1 MLMKPLVCVTA
12 RRKSTMR
19 PHTIATLLAL
29 AVAPCAALAAD
40 PPLTSQRLLTAIDRP
55 TQVTHAPGDTSRI
68 FIVEQTG
75 KIRIVDIPANT
86 ARATPFIN
94 LASKITGAV
103 NYLEYGLLSVVFHP
117 NYQQNGYFYVVY
129 TPGTSSLADFVIARY
144 KVSAA
149 DPNIADPTS
158 EQIILRIP
166 YTRKEHRAGWMG
178 FGPDGFLYVSTGDGG
193 ENDPD
198 NAASNTTN
206 TALGLRGK
214 VLRLDVNGPDG
225 IPGTAD
231 DDGFP
236 ADANK
241 NYQIPADNP
250 WAASAT
256 NAKEI
261 WAFGLRNPWRCSFDP
276 LTHDLFIGDVG
287 QSAREE
293 IDVIPWPT
301 APVTTPY
308 FFGWRCREGS
318 IATTLSGCPSALGP
332 GIPPLLDYPHSTGIS
347 ITGGEVYRGC
357 AMPELRGAYIY
368 ADYNSKVWTI
378 RYNRA
383 TNTYASQ
390 VDRAAELAVAG
401 FAPITNID
409 SFGTDGLGEIYWVR
423 SPGYI
428 SSNAGEL
435 WKLVPRQLAGPD
447 CNANGI
453 ADDCELATNP
463 ALDANHD
470 GVIDACQPCGPA
482 DVGRQGGLPGFDRTL
497 DNNDFIVFIDYFF
510 NANPLAD
517 LGSQGGVA
525 GADGLF
531 DNNDFVVFIDEF
543 FTPPLGC

>member
-1 MLMKPLVCVTA
+1 
-12 RRKSTMR
+12 MR
-19 PHTIATLLAL
+19 PHTAAAILALSLIPCATL
-29 AVAPCAALAAD
+29 AVD
-40 PPLTSQRLLTAIDRP
+40 PPLTCQRLLTAIDRP

-68 FIVEQTG
+68 FFVEQTG

-86 ARATPFIN
+86 VRATPFIN

-129 TPGTSSLADFVIARY
+129 TPGTSTLADFVIARY

-149 DPNIADPTS
+149 DPNVADPTS
-158 EQIILRIP
+158 EQIILRIV

-178 FGPDGFLYVSTGDGG
+178 FGPDGFLYVTTGDGS

-206 TALGLRGK
+206 TAFGLRGK

-236 ADANK
+236 ADNNK
-241 NYQIPADNP
+241 NYRIPADNP
-250 WAASAT
+250 YANDPTKAG
-256 NAKEI
+256 EI
-261 WAFGLRNPWRCSFDP
+261 WAYGLRNPWRASFDP
-276 LTHDLFIGDVG
+276 VTHDLFIGDVG

-293 IDVIPWPT
+293 LDVIPWPT

-308 FFGWRCREGS
+308 FFGWRCREGA
-318 IATTLSGCPSALGP
+318 IATALAGCPSALGS
-332 GIPPLLDYPHSTGIS
+332 GLPPLLDYPHSTGIS
-347 ITGGEVYRGC
+347 ITGGETYRGC
-357 AMPELRGAYIY
+357 AMPDLRGAYIY
-368 ADYNSKVWTI
+368 ADWNNKIWTI
-378 RYNRA
+378 RYNHA

-401 FAPITNID
+401 FTPINNID

-423 SPGYI
+423 SPGFI
-428 SSNAGEL
+428 TSNQGEL

-447 CNANGI
+447 CNANGTADECEI
-453 ADDCELATNP
+453 ARNP

-470 GVIDACQPCGPA
+470 GVLDACQPCGPA
-482 DVGRQGGLPGFDRTL
+482 DVGHQGGVPGFDRVL
-497 DNNDFIVFIDYFF
+497 DNNDFVVFIDYFF

-517 LGSQGGVA
+517 LGSQGGLP
-525 GADGLF
+525 GADTVF
-531 DNNDFVVFIDEF
+531 DNNDFVVFIDDF
-543 FTPPLGC
+543 FTGCP